1 MYNLF
6 QNPIPNLTFLHS
18 SIVRIWTILLFVGVI
33 YPVFS
38 QEDSIAKHQ
47 VYLEGG
53 GSGGY
58 GSLNYERIVHAK
70 NKYSLALRFGI
81 GTYHV
86 TDYTNKL
93 NPDIILPI
101 MVNAYYGQN
110 HKMELGVGQSFISV
124 VQHDANF
131 KADRV
136 SNLNTLF
143 SIGYRYQKSTGGILF
158 RFAYTPII
166 EYNKHFR
173 NWFGISI
180 GYTFK

>member
-1 MYNLF
+1 
-6 QNPIPNLTFLHS
+6 
-18 SIVRIWTILLFVGVI
+18 
-33 YPVFS
+33 
-38 QEDSIAKHQ
+38 
-47 VYLEGG
+47 
-53 GSGGY
+53 
-58 GSLNYERIVHAK
+58 
-70 NKYSLALRFGI
+70 
-81 GTYHV
+81 
-86 TDYTNKL
+86 
-93 NPDIILPI
+93 

-110 HKMELGVGQSFISV
+110 HKIELGVGQSIISV

-131 KADRV
+131 NADRV